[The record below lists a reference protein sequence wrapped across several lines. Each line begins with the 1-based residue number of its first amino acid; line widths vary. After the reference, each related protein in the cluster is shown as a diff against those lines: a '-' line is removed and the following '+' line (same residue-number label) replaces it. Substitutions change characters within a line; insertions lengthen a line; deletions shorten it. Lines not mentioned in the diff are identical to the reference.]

1 MPVSDALI
9 DIGLEEYLPQVEK
22 ARHST
27 AKSIA
32 ELSDDERRAL
42 FGDISK
48 KQRVTFLEWATG
60 LSLLVTALS
69 DALGDLGLG
78 DILSDVE
85 KAGHST
91 INFVAQL
98 SDAERRVLCKDM
110 SNN

>member
-1 MPVSDALI
+1 MLKKERGKFLDWAS
-9 DIGLEEYLPQVEK
+9 GLAIVP
-22 ARHST
+22 
-27 AKSIA
+27 
-32 ELSDDERRAL
+32 
-42 FGDISK
+42 
-48 KQRVTFLEWATG
+48 
-60 LSLLVTALS
+60 ALS

-110 SNN
+110 SKNECENNIEWAAKLS